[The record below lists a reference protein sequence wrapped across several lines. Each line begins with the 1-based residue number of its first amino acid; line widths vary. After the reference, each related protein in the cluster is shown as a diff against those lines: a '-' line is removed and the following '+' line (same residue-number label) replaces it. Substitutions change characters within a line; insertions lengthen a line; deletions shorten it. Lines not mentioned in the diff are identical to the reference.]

1 MKPTNN
7 KFFPKGR
14 FSSSLLHHIKQIP
27 ESDSINSQ
35 YENEIMLNDLDL
47 FVDQKKSRR
56 ATLNRHGE
64 AA

>member
-1 MKPTNN
+1 VKPANK

-14 FSSSLLHHIKQIP
+14 FSSSLLHHIEQIQ
-27 ESDSINSQ
+27 ESYSINTQ

-47 FVDQKKSRR
+47 FANQKKSRGD
-56 ATLNRHGE
+56 TLNRHGE